1 MALNDE
7 ATRREEALEEGRITL
22 LLEQLNKK
30 FKGLYSDLEEKIKK
44 LLEDKFRTLSLKF
57 FELNSIEDIYKYL

>member
-1 MALNDE
+1 MALHDE

-30 FKGLYSDLEEKIKK
+30 FKGLSSALEEKIKK
-44 LLEDKFRTLSLKF
+44 LPEDKFRTLSLEF
-57 FELNSIEDIYKYL
+57 FKLNSIEDIYKYL